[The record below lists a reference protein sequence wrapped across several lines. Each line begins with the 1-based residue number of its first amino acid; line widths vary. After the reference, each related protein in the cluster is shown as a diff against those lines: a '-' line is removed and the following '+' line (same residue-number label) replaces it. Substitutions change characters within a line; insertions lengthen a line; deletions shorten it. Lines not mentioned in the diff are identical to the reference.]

1 MYNLN
6 DMSKK
11 HFAVKKFA
19 LKTFLMIKC
28 NKTKTSIKTKTII
41 VVCIT

>member
-1 MYNLN
+1 MT
-6 DMSKK
+6 SKK

-28 NKTKTSIKTKTII
+28 NKTKTSIKQRQLLLYA
-41 VVCIT
+41 